1 MFGKSVYLTGFE
13 KEKFKDSPAAE
24 VYFTSFHIA
33 EEFSADYAK
42 KAETLLETLKATG
55 KKIIIDLSPR
65 GIESLG
71 YESLAAFAKANKS
84 CVLRCDFGFTEE
96 EIGEAALYAPIG
108 INASTLDYEKAK
120 ALKESGAE
128 LWAIHNFYPRP
139 ETGLDEG
146 FFTERN
152 AMLKEMGI
160 KLAAFLSGDRTRRG
174 PLAEGLPT
182 LEAHREL
189 PPYVQYRELTET
201 YEMDLVL
208 LGDPEISEFQE
219 QLIAQTEKD
228 DVLRLPILLE
238 ARYNELYGKIWTVR
252 EDSPCWTAR
261 LLESRAYATAGEKI
275 RPENCVERTAGTVTI
290 DNERYSRYSGEIQI
304 VRKDLP
310 ANEKINVLGR
320 IDSEYLK
327 LLDSIKGRQK
337 VQFISK
343 E

>member
-13 KEKFKDSPAAE
+13 KENWKDSPAAE

-42 KAETLLETLKATG
+42 KAEELLETLKTVG

-65 GIESLG
+65 GITSLG
-71 YESLAAFAKANKS
+71 YDSLADFAKANSS

-96 EIGEAALYAPIG
+96 EICEAALYAPIG

-120 ALKESGAE
+120 VLKESGAE
-128 LWAIHNFYPRP
+128 VWAIHNFYPRP
-139 ETGLDEG
+139 ETGLDEN
-146 FFTERN
+146 FFTARN

-160 KLAAFLSGDRTRRG
+160 KLAAFISGDRTRRG
-174 PLAEGLPT
+174 PLAKGLPT
-182 LEAHREL
+182 LEAHRDL
-189 PPYVQYRELTET
+189 PPYVQYHELTEE
-201 YEMDLVL
+201 YGMDLVL

-228 DVLRLPILLE
+228 HVLRLPILFE
-238 ARYNELYGKIWTVR
+238 TRYNNLYEKIWTIR

-261 LLESRAYATAGEKI
+261 LLESRVYATAGEKI
-275 RPENCVERTAGTVTI
+275 QPENCTARTTGTVTI
-290 DNERYSRYSGEIQI
+290 DNERYLRYSGEIQI

-310 ANEKINVLGR
+310 ANENINVIGR
-320 IDSEYLK
+320 VNSNYLK
-327 LLDSIKGRQK
+327 LLDALKGSKK